1 MDSLHW
7 LLPKFTVPTWLDGLI
22 AIMICLVGWLIQ
34 RFIIKNYSSC
44 RNIFKRSSAQFSG
57 KCPCAI

>member
-22 AIMICLVGWLIQ
+22 AVIICLVGGL
-34 RFIIKNYSSC
+34 FNDSSSKIIH
-44 RNIFKRSSAQFSG
+44 RVVLF
-57 KCPCAI
+57 

>member
-22 AIMICLVGWLIQ
+22 AVIICLVGWLIQ
-34 RFIIKNYSSC
+34 RFIIKKLFIVLCY
-44 RNIFKRSSAQFSG
+44 F
-57 KCPCAI
+57 